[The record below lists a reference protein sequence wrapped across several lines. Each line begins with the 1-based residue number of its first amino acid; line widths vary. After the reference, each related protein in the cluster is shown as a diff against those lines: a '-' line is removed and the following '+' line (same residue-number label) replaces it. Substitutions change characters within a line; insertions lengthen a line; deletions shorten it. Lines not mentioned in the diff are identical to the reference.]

1 MGIVMQKQII
11 QELQSLHY
19 FQLKTV
25 LQFVRFLQ
33 ISKFQSK
40 QDSLTDDF
48 INSLSGKYRNCLSS
62 SEEFANRKSE
72 EIALEEA
79 KWKRL

>member
-11 QELQSLHY
+11 QELQSLDY

-33 ISKFQSK
+33 SSKFQNK

-48 INSLSGKYRNCLSS
+48 INSLSGKYRNCLSG
-62 SEEFANRKSE
+62 SEAFARK
-72 EIALEEA
+72 
-79 KWKRL
+79 K